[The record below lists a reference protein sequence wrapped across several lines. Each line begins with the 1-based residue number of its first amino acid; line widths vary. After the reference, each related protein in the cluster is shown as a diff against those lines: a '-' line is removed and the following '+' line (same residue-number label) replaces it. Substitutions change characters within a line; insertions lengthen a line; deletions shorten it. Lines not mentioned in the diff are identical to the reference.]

1 MQTIVPFVKNIVL
14 LVKDG
19 QRIMDI
25 SIFGLGYV
33 GTVCGVCLANNG
45 HTIVGVDVSD
55 HKIELIN
62 KGLPPIVEA
71 GLATLISDVVSENKF
86 SASKDHEQAVLSSDI
101 SIVCVG
107 TPSRVDGSLDTRY
120 LEQVCQQIGDAL
132 KKKEDYHLVVIRSTV
147 LPGTVMGELLPLLE
161 EFSGKK
167 VGVDFGLAM
176 NPEFLRESTAIE
188 DFYDPEMTVIGEYDK
203 KSGDILESIYEG
215 IDSPV
220 IRNTIEVA
228 EMIKYT
234 CNVWHATKVA
244 FGNEIGTIA
253 KNVGVD
259 GREVMKI
266 VCEDKK
272 LNISSYYMRPGFA
285 FGGSCL
291 PKDVRAL
298 NHLSRQKGIKT
309 PLINNLMHSNE
320 IHVDNGFR
328 MITGLGKKK
337 IGFLGI
343 SFKAGTDDLRESPL
357 VELVERL
364 YGKGYDLK
372 IYDKNVDYARL
383 HGANKEYIENYIPH
397 VANLLDQDI
406 ESVVEHSDVII
417 LGNASEE
424 FEPILE
430 KANGSKKVVDLV
442 GFMEDPSCDNRLG
455 ICW

>member
-1 MQTIVPFVKNIVL
+1 
-14 LVKDG
+14 
-19 QRIMDI
+19 MDI

-33 GTVCGVCLANNG
+33 GTVCGVCLAKNG
-45 HTIVGVDVSD
+45 HNIVGVDVSD
-55 HKIELIN
+55 HKIQLIN
-62 KGLPPIVEA
+62 DGLPPIVEA
-71 GLATLISDVVSENKF
+71 GLTELIQQVVQEKKL
-86 SASKDHEQAVLSSDI
+86 SASKDHRSAVLDSDI

-107 TPSRVDGSLDTRY
+107 TPSRSDGSLDTQY
-120 LEQVCQQIGDAL
+120 LEQVCDQIGKAL
-132 KKKEDYHLVVIRSTV
+132 KDKDDYHLVVIRSTV
-147 LPGTVMGELLPLLE
+147 LPGTVMGELLPILE
-161 EFSGKK
+161 SASGKK

-188 DFYDPEMTVIGEYDK
+188 DFYDPEMTVIGEFDK
-203 KSGDILESIYEG
+203 RSGDILESIYEG

-220 IRNTIEVA
+220 MRNTIEIA

-244 FGNEIGTIA
+244 FGNEIGSIS
-253 KNVGVD
+253 KEIGID
-259 GREVMKI
+259 GREVMDI
-266 VCEDKK
+266 VCKDKK

-298 NHLSRQKGIKT
+298 THLGRQLGVKT
-309 PLINNLMHSNE
+309 PVISNLMHSNE
-320 IHVDNGFR
+320 SHVDNGFK
-328 MITGLGKKK
+328 IVSAAGKKK

-364 YGKGYDLK
+364 HGKGYEVK

-383 HGANKEYIENYIPH
+383 HGANKDYIENVIPH
-397 VANLLDQDI
+397 VAGLLEQDI
-406 ESVVEHSDVII
+406 EQVIDHAEVIVV
-417 LGNASEE
+417 GNSSEE
-424 FEPILE
+424 FSNVVER
-430 KANGSKKVVDLV
+430 ANGSKVLVDLV
-442 GFMEDPSCDNRLG
+442 GFMDKVSCEQHHG